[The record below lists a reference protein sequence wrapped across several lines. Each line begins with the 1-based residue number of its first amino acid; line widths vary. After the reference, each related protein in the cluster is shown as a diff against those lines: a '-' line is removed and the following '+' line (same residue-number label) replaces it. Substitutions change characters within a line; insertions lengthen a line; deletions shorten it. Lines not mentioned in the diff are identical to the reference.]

1 MAFRRH
7 QPATGTSGFSAV
19 QLVGLVGAVIL
30 LWYLR
35 GILVM
40 AFASVLIGIAIVA
53 IAEILER
60 RARLPRG
67 LALALVVLSTIA
79 FVIGAV
85 VLLGYQVAD
94 QYDAILAKAE
104 VSVRQLAGFAQEHAW
119 ARAMM
124 ARLASAPLDGATASV
139 APRLAAVLGT
149 VGQDLAYVAIVIAS
163 GIFLAID
170 PARHTRG
177 LLMLVPASRR
187 ERAQVFLSQCGA
199 TLRKWLVS
207 RLIVMLV
214 IGALSSVGLG
224 LLGIDGAITLGV
236 TGGLLTF
243 IPLIGALVAAVPAVL
258 VAFAQSPLLA
268 LYTALMY
275 WAVHFIEGT
284 FITPYVQD
292 EQVELPPVVTLYSTL
307 IFAAIFGVAGV
318 FFASPL
324 ALVAIVGLKAFHGSS
339 EAPGTKKP
347 KAEHPRR

>member
-1 MAFRRH
+1 MRFRR
-7 QPATGTSGFSAV
+7 PSAAGFSAL
-19 QLVGLVGAVIL
+19 QLVVFVGGAIL
-30 LWYLR
+30 LWRLR
-35 GILVM
+35 GIVAM
-40 AFASVLIGIAIVA
+40 AFASVLIAIAIVA
-53 IAEILER
+53 IAEILQR
-60 RARLPRG
+60 RMRLPRG
-67 LALALVVLSTIA
+67 VAIA
-79 FVIGAV
+79 AV
-85 VLLGYQVAD
+85 VLATLGFVAGAVALFGYSIAD

-104 VSVRQLAGFAQEHAW
+104 LSIRQLTAFATEHAW
-119 ARAMM
+119 ARVLIGK
-124 ARLASAPLDGATASV
+124 LAAAPLDGATVSV

-149 VGQDLAYVAIVIAS
+149 AGQDMAYVAIVVAS

-170 PARHTRG
+170 PQRYVRG
-177 LLMLVPASRR
+177 VLAVIPKDHRPSWEALL
-187 ERAQVFLSQCGA
+187 EGCG
-199 TLRKWLVS
+199 TILRKWLVS

-214 IGALSSVGLG
+214 IGALTSLG
-224 LLGIDGAITLGV
+224 LRLLGVEGAITLGV

-307 IFAAIFGVAGV
+307 VFATIFGIAGV

-324 ALVAIVGLKAFHGSS
+324 ALVAGVAFKLFG
-339 EAPGTKKP
+339 AAGNGKP
-347 KAEHPRR
+347 ARKSA

>member
-1 MAFRRH
+1 MACRRR
-7 QPATGTSGFSAV
+7 QPARGARGFSAV
-19 QLVGLVGAVIL
+19 QLVGLAGAAIL

-40 AFASVLIGIAIVA
+40 AFASVLIGVAIVA
-53 IAEILER
+53 VAEILQR
-60 RARLPRG
+60 RARLPRA
-67 LALALVVLSTIA
+67 LSLALVVLSTIA
-79 FVIGAV
+79 FVIGAIA
-85 VLLGYQVAD
+85 LFGYQVAD

-104 VSVRQLAGFAQEHAW
+104 ISIRQLVGFAQEHAW

-124 ARLASAPLDGATASV
+124 ASLAGAPFDGATASV
-139 APRLAAVLGT
+139 APRLASVLGT

-163 GIFLAID
+163 GIFLAVD
-170 PARHTRG
+170 PARHARG
-177 LLMLVPASRR
+177 VLALVPANRR
-187 ERAQVFLSQCGA
+187 ERAEAFLSECGA
-199 TLRKWLVS
+199 ILRKWLVS

-307 IFAAIFGVAGV
+307 VFAAIFGIAGV

-324 ALVAIVGLKAFHGSS
+324 ALVAIIALKVFYVRA
-339 EAPGTKKP
+339 APTRLRMRAGD
-347 KAEHPRR
+347 